1 MEPHEEK
8 IAELRGQI
16 DEIDRQL
23 VELFER
29 RMDASREIGAL
40 KREHNLGIRNE
51 RRELEVKANCR
62 AYCKNDRYTDY
73 AQSMMKCIMGACRGI
88 QRADDPDYDDPW
100 QYAYKDLDVAKELGL
115 K

>member
-23 VELFER
+23 IELFER
-29 RMDASREIGAL
+29 RMDVAREIGAV

-51 RRELEVKANCR
+51 RRE
-62 AYCKNDRYTDY
+62 
-73 AQSMMKCIMGACRGI
+73 M
-88 QRADDPDYDDPW
+88 
-100 QYAYKDLDVAKELGL
+100 
-115 K
+115 

>member
-1 MEPHEEK
+1 MEPHEER

-23 VELFER
+23 IELFER
-29 RMDASREIGAL
+29 RMDVSREIGAV

-62 AYCKNDRYTDY
+62 ACCKNDAYRDY
-73 AQSMMKCIMGACRGI
+73 AQAYSMPTRPITTTPGSTHTRI
-88 QRADDPDYDDPW
+88 LTWRRN
-100 QYAYKDLDVAKELGL
+100 
-115 K
+115 

>member
-1 MEPHEEK
+1 MELHEER

-23 VELFER
+23 IELFER
-29 RMDASREIGAL
+29 RMDVSREIGAV

-62 AYCKNDRYTDY
+62 ACCKNDAYRDY

-88 QRADDPDYDDPW
+88 QRADAPDYDDPW
-100 QYAYKDLDVAKELGL
+100 QYAYKNLDVAKELGL